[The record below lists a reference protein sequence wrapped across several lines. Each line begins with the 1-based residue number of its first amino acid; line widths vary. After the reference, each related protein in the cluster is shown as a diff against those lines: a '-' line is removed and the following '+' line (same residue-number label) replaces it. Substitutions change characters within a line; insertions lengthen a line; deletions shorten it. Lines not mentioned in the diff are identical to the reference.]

1 MDANEEEVLISLRE
15 MGDSDE
21 EVHEN
26 GAVENGH
33 AIIRHASYQP
43 NVKVSMQWL
52 DLRVFYVRVSKCV
65 LDDDSISTPESLT
78 LNHVPLNRDTL
89 LEVNCVRAS
98 IYSDGVSTLLKRDRL
113 DKQSEEVT
121 FVSTDSIRTT
131 GGVKFEV
138 FHENLLVLSGR
149 LEPCHSNGNGNGG
162 SIGIGEQQKHQGQS
176 WSMSCESDLVAGTGF
191 FKGNQNLYAGWLD
204 SNSPAIE
211 VYVAGSFLG
220 SPIVLTQS
228 LQLSHRRKH
237 MRKGMLE
244 SIPEYEATPS
254 RKQDSSTLSMP
265 LRNYPDYKQ
274 EEEGVHSNA
283 YWCMEYLEGHEDGE
297 LSWFNAGVRVG
308 VGIGLG
314 VCLGV
319 GIGVGLLV
327 RTYQGTTRNFTR
339 RLL

>member
-1 MDANEEEVLISLRE
+1 MDVMNEEEVLISLRE

-21 EVHEN
+21 EVLHEN

-33 AIIRHASYQP
+33 TIIRHASYQP
-43 NVKVSMQWL
+43 SVKVSMQWL

-65 LDDDSISTPESLT
+65 LDDDSISTPEYLT

-89 LEVNCVRAS
+89 LEVNCVRTS

-131 GGVKFEV
+131 GSVKFEV
-138 FHENLLVLSGR
+138 FHENVLVLSGR
-149 LEPCHSNGNGNGG
+149 LELCHSNG
-162 SIGIGEQQKHQGQS
+162 SIGEQKHHHGQN

-191 FKGNQNLYAGWLD
+191 FKGNQNLYAGLEA
-204 SNSPAIE
+204 NSPAIE

-228 LQLSHRRKH
+228 LQLSHRRKQT
-237 MRKGMLE
+237 RKGMLE

-254 RKQDSSTLSMP
+254 QKEESSTLSVP
-265 LRNYPDYKQ
+265 LRNYPEYKQ
-274 EEEGVHSNA
+274 EEEGHSSA
-283 YWCMEYLEGHEDGE
+283 YWGMEYLEGEDGE

-327 RTYQGTTRNFTR
+327 RTYQGTARNFTR